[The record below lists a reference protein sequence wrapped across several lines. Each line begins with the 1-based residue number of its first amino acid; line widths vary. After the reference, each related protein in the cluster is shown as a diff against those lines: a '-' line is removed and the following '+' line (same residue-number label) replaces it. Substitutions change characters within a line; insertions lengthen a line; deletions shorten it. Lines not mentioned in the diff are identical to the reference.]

1 MNIKKQIFIN
11 NYMKMTDEEL
21 KALVASLAVAQKE
34 TDAQIK
40 KNAESQKRTDEL
52 MKKTDEIIKKNE
64 EKLIRMGI
72 TLGNIGK
79 NNGAVAEDFFYS
91 SLSKKKKLGNI
102 KYDEICQHWQKDLK
116 NVRGEYDIVMIN
128 GKEVA
133 LVEVKYKIHHYDVES
148 MEKQIKNFKILF
160 PDYKNYKIRGAF
172 ASLAMSKKA
181 EEEILRNGYF
191 ALKQQGEHVEVV
203 SPE

>member
-1 MNIKKQIFIN
+1 
-11 NYMKMTDEEL
+11 MKITDEEL
-21 KALVASLAVAQKE
+21 KALVASLAISQKE
-34 TDAQIK
+34 TNEQ
-40 KNAESQKRTDEL
+40 

-102 KYDEICQHWQKDLK
+102 KYDEIGQHWQKDLK

-160 PDYKNYKIRGAF
+160 PDYKDYKIRGAF

-203 SPE
+203 SPEY